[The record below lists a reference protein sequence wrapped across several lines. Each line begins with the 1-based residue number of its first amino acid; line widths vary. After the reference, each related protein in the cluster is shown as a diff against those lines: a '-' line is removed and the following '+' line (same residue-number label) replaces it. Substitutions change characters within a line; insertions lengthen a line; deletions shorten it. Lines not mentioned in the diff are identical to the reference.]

1 MTRKRLVIA
10 VSLLLGVSACSGA
23 AADNPEVSYRKGLA
37 ALDAGDPRTA
47 KVELLNAIDGAPADP
62 RIRIAQARTH
72 LLLGDGIAAEA
83 ELLRARKLGVRASEL
98 HHLLAH
104 AYFLQKKFDEAAA
117 EAEQAPPA
125 HRAYGVRM
133 AGRAYYA
140 LGALEKAAD
149 AFTDAMAAGAD
160 DTWVWTDVAR
170 FRRNTGALGEAMA
183 AADRAIALDPD
194 NVEALT
200 LRGEL
205 TRSQYGLAAAIP
217 WFDKALAIDSNSV
230 LALSERAATLA
241 DLGRMHAM
249 LADSRRIL
257 AIQSDHPV
265 PWFLQAMLA
274 ARAGKFP
281 LARTLYDRTGGALEL
296 QPAGLLLAGIID
308 LQTGRSE
315 QAVVRLRSLLDMQP
329 ANFKARRLLAV
340 AQWRQGDAAAT
351 VETLRPLA
359 DRPDADP
366 YVLSL
371 IGKAFQRR
379 GNADLAAHYLARAA
393 QPQRRDAVALLSG
406 PVDDAT
412 LDDLRVRAD
421 ANPRDASLQVDLV
434 RALLGRGNGGEA
446 LARARALQAA
456 FPGAPDAQM
465 LVGDALGIQGNFAA
479 AAQEYR
485 KAANIAFTEPVAMRL
500 IEALRNSG
508 NEPAATRVLT
518 LFLAQNPQNVP
529 AQQLAA
535 ASFLKAR
542 QWDEAIAL
550 YEGLRRRL
558 GNRDATLLN
567 NLAWAYSEKGA
578 FDRAIPLARRAYALD
593 PRNPATA
600 DTLGW
605 LLYKSGEAR
614 MEGLALLDRAARG
627 APSDAAIRAHL
638 AAAGGAGA

>member
-1 MTRKRLVIA
+1 MTAPRLVLA
-10 VSLLLGVSACSGA
+10 AALLLGAVACSSGPA
-23 AADNPEVSYRKGLA
+23 QTPQDAYAKGLA
-37 ALDAGDPRTA
+37 ALEAGDPRTA
-47 KVELLNAIDGAPADP
+47 RVELLNAIDGAPGDP
-62 RIRIAQARTH
+62 RIRVAQARTH
-72 LLLGDGIAAEA
+72 LLLADGNAAEA
-83 ELLRARKLGVRASEL
+83 ELMRAQKLGTPPNDL

-104 AYFLQKKFDEAAA
+104 AYFLQKRFKEAAA
-117 EAEQAPPA
+117 EAEKAPA
-125 HRAYGVRM
+125 VHRAYAARM

-140 LGALEKAAD
+140 TGALQKAAD
-149 AFTDAMAAGAD
+149 AFTQAMEAGQD
-160 DTWVWTDVAR
+160 DTFVWTDVAR

-183 AADRAIALDPD
+183 AADRAIALDAR
-194 NVEALT
+194 NIEALT

-205 TRSQYGLAAAIP
+205 SRSQYGLAAAIP
-217 WFDKALAIDSNSV
+217 WFNKALEIDPKSV

-249 LADSRRIL
+249 LDDTRRIL

-265 PWFLQAMLA
+265 PWFLQAILA
-274 ARAGKFP
+274 ARAGKFQ
-281 LARTLYDRTGGALEL
+281 LARTLYDRTGGALEQ
-296 QPAGLLLAGIID
+296 QPAGLLLAGIVD
-308 LQTGRSE
+308 LQTGRAE
-315 QAVVRLRSLLDMQP
+315 QAVVRLRALLDMQP

-351 VETLRPLA
+351 IETLRPLA

-379 GNADLAAHYLARAA
+379 GNADVAAHYLARAA

-412 LDDLRVRAD
+412 LDDLRGKAES
-421 ANPRDASLQVDLV
+421 NPRDASLQIDLV

-446 LARARALQAA
+446 LARARALQTA
-456 FPGAPDAQM
+456 FPGAPDAHV

-479 AAQEYR
+479 AAQDYR

-500 IEALRNSG
+500 IEALRYSG
-508 NEPAATRVLT
+508 DEAGATRVLA
-518 LFLAQNPQNVP
+518 LFLTQNPQNVP

-535 ASFLKAR
+535 AAYLKAK
-542 QWDEAIAL
+542 QWDQAIAL

-567 NLAWAYSEKGA
+567 NLAWAYSEKGDY
-578 FDRAIPLARRAYALD
+578 DRAIPLARRAYALD
-593 PRNPATA
+593 ARNPATA

-605 LLYKSGEAR
+605 LLFKSGEAR
-614 MEGLALLDRAARG
+614 MEGLALLGQAARG
-627 APSDAAIRAHL
+627 APSDAQIRAHL
-638 AAAGGAGA
+638 AAAGRAG